1 MTVLRRATSRVRSAV
16 WRLTHRGKARRCP
29 SCGLEV
35 SLFMGFGSPRRGD
48 ARCPRCDSLERHR
61 ALAIYLARDP
71 VEALRRGRVLVVSPD
86 PHIEAIGRHNAD
98 YLSIDLAGGRAMQAM
113 DLTDLALPDD
123 DRDLVIAYHVLEH
136 IPNDHAAMQEIARVL
151 RPTGRAILEV
161 PLGGQSTD
169 ERFMDAPGDVRREH
183 YGQADHVRLYGG
195 RDFEARLR
203 AAGLEPQR
211 VRVGDVLADDVVHAA
226 LDPDEIFYVARPR
239 SGSGT
244 ERG

>member
-1 MTVLRRATSRVRSAV
+1 
-16 WRLTHRGKARRCP
+16 
-29 SCGLEV
+29 
-35 SLFMGFGSPRRGD
+35 
-48 ARCPRCDSLERHR
+48 
-61 ALAIYLARDP
+61 
-71 VEALRRGRVLVVSPD
+71 VVSPD
-86 PHIEAIGRHNAD
+86 PQIEAVGRHNAD
-98 YLSIDLAGGRAMQAM
+98 YLSIDLAGGRAMEAM

-161 PLGGQSTD
+161 PLGGESTD
-169 ERFMDAPGDVRREH
+169 ERFMGAPGDVRTQY

-203 AAGLEPQR
+203 AAGLEPQAI
-211 VRVGDVLADDVVHAA
+211 RVGDVLARDVVPAA
-226 LDPDEIFYVARPR
+226 LDPDEVFYVATPR
-239 SGSGT
+239 SIPGI

>member
-1 MTVLRRATSRVRSAV
+1 MRY
-16 WRLTHRGKARRCP
+16 
-29 SCGLEV
+29 
-35 SLFMGFGSPRRGD
+35 GSPPRQD

-71 VEALRRGRVLVVSPD
+71 NDPLLRGRVLVVSPD
-86 PHIEAIGRHNAD
+86 PRTEVIGRQNAE

-123 DRDLVIAYHVLEH
+123 DRDLVIAFHVLEH
-136 IPNDHAAMQEIARVL
+136 IPNDRAAMQEIARVL

-161 PLGGQSTD
+161 PLGGESTD
-169 ERFMDAPGDVRREH
+169 ERFMDAPSDVRLQH

-203 AAGLEPQR
+203 AVGLEPQA
-211 VRVGDVLADDVVHAA
+211 VRVGDALADDVVIAS
-226 LDPDEIFYVARPR
+226 LDPDEVFYVATPRPAP
-239 SGSGT
+239 GI